1 MWDFF
6 GFPFIY
12 TAHTRARDG
21 QIVGFCPVNLT
32 LTVENLTLIGQ
43 VELIFTDFVSRRL
56 TAAPES
62 IASAMQ
68 KTVKISQTCPI
79 SVSKQDTRDG
89 NTALDLIHS
98 LDQS

>member
-6 GFPFIY
+6 GLSYIY
-12 TAHTRARDG
+12 YAHVRAKNR
-21 QIVGFCPVNLT
+21 QIVVFCPVNLT
-32 LTVENLTLIGQ
+32 LTVENLTLIGL
-43 VELIFTDFVSRRL
+43 VLLIFTDFVSRRL